1 MSQMGLDFF
10 LMNFVGALGVL
21 QISAAYSPLR
31 GMLFIQRRL
40 LSGVLGFL
48 VLIGAFLWFFISEPR
63 NLPDTGGGLSGNED
77 TWLFCAACTCAILS
91 TLAIS
96 SIINR
101 KKHEENPS
109 YPSGLE
115 ALREATFYRVF
126 AEAVRKLWAMR
137 S

>member
-21 QISAAYSPLR
+21 QMAAAYSPLR
-31 GMLFIQRRL
+31 GMLFFQHRT

-48 VLIGAFLWFFISEPR
+48 ALVGAFLWFFISKPR

-77 TWLFCAACTCAILS
+77 TWIFCAACTLAILFTLIS
-91 TLAIS
+91 T
-96 SIINR
+96 SIINYR
-101 KKHEENPS
+101 LARESTS
-109 YPSGLE
+109 YPSGLD
-115 ALREATFYRVF
+115 ALRETTFYRAF
-126 AEAVRKLWAMR
+126 TGAIKGLWMR